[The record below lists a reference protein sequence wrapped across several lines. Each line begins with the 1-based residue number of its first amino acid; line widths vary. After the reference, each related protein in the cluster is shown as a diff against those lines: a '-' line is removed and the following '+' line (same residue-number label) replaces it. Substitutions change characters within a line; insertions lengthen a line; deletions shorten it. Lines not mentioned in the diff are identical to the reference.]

1 MGLLTLLD
9 VLLGLFFVYML
20 FALIAS
26 AVNEAIASVLNSRA
40 KWLRRGLSR
49 LLQPSE
55 MARILSSPRL
65 MFIEGEF
72 KSQEGKTFNP
82 SYLRW
87 SDLLHALCSR
97 DGSPVDPPSMTS
109 ISDRIAEM
117 PESPIKT
124 ILSELASE
132 ANMSMEAFERAFE
145 RWYEG
150 FENSLRSW
158 YRQKTHRVLMGI
170 SMLLAII
177 FNVDSINL
185 MRHLSTNVETRT
197 SLAAQA
203 IDATRGETPTALP
216 SSGAIQRVEATLREL
231 RASDSQDLDAISA
244 AEEELSSL
252 ATKRLGRDIVDQI
265 RVLEATGLPLGW
277 QSESFTRAEPW
288 SGRFWGGW
296 LSALMIALPGLMMS
310 AFAFTLGA
318 PFWFDLLKRIASFRS
333 VGPATD
339 ERKVDSRASGST

>member
-158 YRQKTHRVLMGI
+158 YRQKTQCQSG
-170 SMLLAII
+170 
-177 FNVDSINL
+177 
-185 MRHLSTNVETRT
+185 
-197 SLAAQA
+197 LAA
-203 IDATRGETPTALP
+203 DAAGAVFGSGVPADDRHQLEQQHHRSALR
-216 SSGAIQRVEATLREL
+216 QDLLRE
-231 RASDSQDLDAISA
+231 SDVLLQPDSA
-244 AEEELSSL
+244 GGLQGAE
-252 ATKRLGRDIVDQI
+252 AGT
-265 RVLEATGLPLGW
+265 
-277 QSESFTRAEPW
+277 
-288 SGRFWGGW
+288 SG
-296 LSALMIALPGLMMS
+296 
-310 AFAFTLGA
+310 
-318 PFWFDLLKRIASFRS
+318 
-333 VGPATD
+333 
-339 ERKVDSRASGST
+339 